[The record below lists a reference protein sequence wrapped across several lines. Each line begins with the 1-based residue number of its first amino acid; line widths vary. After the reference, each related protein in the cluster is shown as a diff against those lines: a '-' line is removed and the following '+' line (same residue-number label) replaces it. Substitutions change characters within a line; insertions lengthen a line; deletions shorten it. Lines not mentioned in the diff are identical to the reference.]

1 MSAMARVLPWIR
13 PVRTLALR
21 NTCAAPLL
29 ARSAHVTG
37 SAPSSAS
44 VNIEAAMGKQSF
56 AESLAEQLNFGNHAF
71 AYSHK
76 TSKELLRGLVVLHA
90 CAIDTLV
97 NHSYK
102 LLTVGERMLGEKL
115 LGYAVAPFYN
125 QFVAGDSEEEMAL
138 VSRNLAGVGV
148 RLMVAPML
156 ETDVGEGHDLESM
169 YRKNLDKTLHLIDVS
184 RRNSAL
190 QDSRPIC
197 QTKMTAHLSA
207 DTLAR
212 VSAAYEGLSE
222 AGRLEAVRAL
232 AKAMQEAGEGRSR
245 TLSPLTHPLQPLSLS
260 SEDIQDVLD
269 SLARIYKLGE
279 RSVAQDVVLAVD
291 AEYTYTNPA
300 INLLTL
306 AMMKIFNTPT
316 PIVWN
321 TYQGYLKAGRENLD
335 HDLRLARGLGGV
347 GFGAKVVR
355 GAYLERERSRA
366 RELGYSDPVNDTY
379 KDTGLVY
386 DSMVELMLREIK
398 ASPHSRSVI
407 VASHNEASVR
417 TAARKLEELEL
428 DPLAGN
434 VVFGQVYG
442 MAENISVPLARS
454 GFLVYK
460 SVPYGSVAEVM
471 PYLSRRANENRA
483 VLKGAR
489 RERQLLTQELLS
501 RIFPSRSTPPLQ

>member
-1 MSAMARVLPWIR
+1 MSLMLTRARPAGTAAFRNACLAPSFAR
-13 PVRTLALR
+13 P
-21 NTCAAPLL
+21 
-29 ARSAHVTG
+29 AHVTR
-37 SAPSSAS
+37 SSPCSAS
-44 VNIEAAMGKQSF
+44 VNIEDVGKQSSF
-56 AESLAEQLNFGNHAF
+56 TESLAEQLNFGNHAF

-90 CAIDTLV
+90 CAVDTLV

-102 LLTVGERMLGEKL
+102 LLTFGERMLGEKL

-125 QFVAGDSEEEMAL
+125 QFVAGDSEEEMAV
-138 VSRNLAGVGV
+138 VSRSLASVGV

-156 ETDVGEGHDLESM
+156 ETDVGEGHDLEAM

-184 RRNSAL
+184 RRNSVL

-207 DTLAR
+207 DILAR
-212 VSAAYEGLSE
+212 VSAAYEALSE
-222 AGRLEAVRAL
+222 KGRLEAVRAL
-232 AKAMQEAGEGRSR
+232 AEAMQEAGAGGSR
-245 TLSPLTHPLQPLSLS
+245 TPSPLTHPLDPLSLS
-260 SEDIQDVLD
+260 PKDVQEVLD
-269 SLARIYKLGE
+269 SLPRIYKLGE

-306 AMMKIFNTPT
+306 AMMKLFNTPT

-321 TYQGYLKAGRENLD
+321 TYQGYLKAGRENLR
-335 HDLRLARGLGGV
+335 HDLRLVSGLEGV

-366 RELGYSDPVNDTY
+366 HELGYPDPVNATY

-386 DSMVELMLREIK
+386 DSMVEMMLREIK
-398 ASPHSRSVI
+398 ANPRSRSVI
-407 VASHNEASVR
+407 VASHNETSVR
-417 TAARKLEELEL
+417 TAAQKLEELQL
-428 DPLAGN
+428 DPHAGN

-501 RIFPSRSTPPLQ
+501 RVIPSRSAPPLL

>member
-1 MSAMARVLPWIR
+1 MSALSRVLTRVR
-13 PVRTLALR
+13 PVGTAALR
-21 NTCAAPLL
+21 SACVAPSCV
-29 ARSAHVTG
+29 RPAHVTR
-37 SAPSSAS
+37 SAPCSAS
-44 VNIEAAMGKQSF
+44 VNIEDIDKQSSF
-56 AESLAEQLNFGNHAF
+56 TESLAEQLNFGNHAF

-90 CAIDTLV
+90 CAVDMLV

-102 LLTVGERMLGEKL
+102 LLTFGERMLGEKL

-125 QFVAGDSEEEMAL
+125 QFVAGDSEEEVAV
-138 VSRNLAGVGV
+138 VSRNLASVGV

-156 ETDVGEGHDLESM
+156 ETDVGEGHDLEAM
-169 YRKNLDKTLHLIDVS
+169 YRKNLDKTLHLID
-184 RRNSAL
+184 AL
-190 QDSRPIC
+190 G
-197 QTKMTAHLSA
+197 
-207 DTLAR
+207 
-212 VSAAYEGLSE
+212 EG
-222 AGRLEAVRAL
+222 GHLEAVRAV
-232 AKAMQEAGEGRSR
+232 AEAMREAGEGR
-245 TLSPLTHPLQPLSLS
+245 TLSAFTHPLEPLSLS
-260 SEDIQDVLD
+260 PEDVQEVLD
-269 SLARIYKLGE
+269 SLPRIYKLGE
-279 RSVAQDVVLAVD
+279 RSVARDVVLAVD

-306 AMMKIFNTPT
+306 AMMTLFNAPT

-321 TYQGYLKAGRENLD
+321 TYQGYLKAGRENLC
-335 HDLRLARGLGGV
+335 HDLRLVGGLEGV

-366 RELGYSDPVNDTY
+366 HELGYPDPVNDTY
-379 KDTGLVY
+379 NDTGLVY

-398 ASPHSRSVI
+398 ANPRSRSVI
-407 VASHNEASVR
+407 VASHNESSVR
-417 TAARKLEELEL
+417 TAAQKLEKLQL
-428 DPLAGN
+428 DPQAGN

-501 RIFPSRSTPPLQ
+501 RILPNRSAPALQ

>member
-1 MSAMARVLPWIR
+1 MSALSRVLTRVR
-13 PVRTLALR
+13 PVGTAALR
-21 NTCAAPLL
+21 SACVAPSCV
-29 ARSAHVTG
+29 RPAHVTR
-37 SAPSSAS
+37 SAPCSAS
-44 VNIEAAMGKQSF
+44 VNIEDIDKQSSF
-56 AESLAEQLNFGNHAF
+56 TESLAEQLNFGNHAF

-90 CAIDTLV
+90 CAVDMLV

-102 LLTVGERMLGEKL
+102 LLTFGERMLGEKL

-125 QFVAGDSEEEMAL
+125 QFVAGDSEEEVAV
-138 VSRNLAGVGV
+138 VSRNLASVGV

-156 ETDVGEGHDLESM
+156 ETDVGEGHDLEAM

-184 RRNSAL
+184 RRYSML
-190 QDSRPIC
+190 EDSRPIC

-207 DTLAR
+207 DILAR
-212 VSAAYEGLSE
+212 VSVAYEALGE
-222 AGRLEAVRAL
+222 GGHLEAVRAV
-232 AKAMQEAGEGRSR
+232 AEAMREAGEGR
-245 TLSPLTHPLQPLSLS
+245 TLSAFTHPLEPLSLS
-260 SEDIQDVLD
+260 PEDVQEVLD
-269 SLARIYKLGE
+269 SLPRIYKLGE
-279 RSVAQDVVLAVD
+279 RSVARDVVLAVD

-306 AMMKIFNTPT
+306 AMMTLFNAPT

-321 TYQGYLKAGRENLD
+321 TYQGYLKAGRENLC
-335 HDLRLARGLGGV
+335 HDLRLVGGLEGV

-366 RELGYSDPVNDTY
+366 HELGYPDPVNDTY
-379 KDTGLVY
+379 NDTGLVY

-398 ASPHSRSVI
+398 ANPRSRSVI
-407 VASHNEASVR
+407 VASHNESSVR
-417 TAARKLEELEL
+417 TAAQKLEKLQL
-428 DPLAGN
+428 DPQAGN

-501 RIFPSRSTPPLQ
+501 RILPNRSAPALQ